1 MPKKHSGHRGILDFS
16 LGALSAGAILS
27 VLAGGYKTA
36 EFLIHAKR
44 LTEVG
49 HENAVYVRIIER
61 VRLDLKETDRL
72 LKLPEVKHAMANAPE
87 KLGWIKRTITAM
99 KESVTEMNKYVRRV
113 SGDVERGGWIG
124 VRHRFRWVL
133 DDSEKALRCR
143 GEVGICHEGL
153 LEVLA
158 FLSAFEELNCC
169 KEDGKYEEEVVR
181 YEDDEFE
188 LQKKY
193 EEKARFILQQERAF
207 QGRSER
213 RVEERNEE
221 RRGDRYDDRSE
232 DRYEDRYET
241 RSEGGYEERPQRQG
255 NSSYEEQRGGYVDR
269 EVSPSLTNLSLKSTQ
284 SPLPPIP
291 LKHNS
296 NNPF

>member
-1 MPKKHSGHRGILDFS
+1 MPKKHSSHRGILDFG

-27 VLAGGYKTA
+27 ILAAGYKSA

-44 LTEVG
+44 LTDVG
-49 HENAVYVRIIER
+49 HENAVYVRIMER

-99 KESVTEMNKYVRRV
+99 KESVTEMNKYVYRV
-113 SGDVERGGWIG
+113 SGDVERGRWIG
-124 VRHRFRWVL
+124 VKHRFRWVL

-153 LEVLA
+153 LEVIT

-181 YEDDEFE
+181 YEEDDFD

-193 EEKARFILQQERAF
+193 EEKARLILQQERAF

-213 RVEERNEE
+213 RVEERYEE
-221 RRGDRYDDRSE
+221 RGGDGYDDRSE
-232 DRYEDRYET
+232 DRYEDRYEGRSDDRYET
-241 RSEGGYEERPQRQG
+241 KSEGGYEERPQRQG

-269 EVSPSLTNLSLKSTQ
+269 EVSSSLPNLSLK
-284 SPLPPIP
+284 
-291 LKHNS
+291 
-296 NNPF
+296 